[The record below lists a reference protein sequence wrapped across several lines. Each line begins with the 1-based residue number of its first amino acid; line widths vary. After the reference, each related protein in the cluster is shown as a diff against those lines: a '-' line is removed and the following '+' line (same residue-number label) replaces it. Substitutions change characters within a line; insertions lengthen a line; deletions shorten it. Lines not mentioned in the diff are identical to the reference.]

1 MFNFGAN
8 RSSNANYRLESYRA
22 AVQQI
27 IASMGVDPQQAS
39 MNLEQGY
46 GWSFRRGT
54 AIIEIYILQQGEG
67 GAGFLQVLSPI
78 MHLPQSGLLPL
89 YRRLLEL
96 NLQLTNAAFGVF
108 QEVVYVY
115 NERPLDGMDNIE
127 AANIIS
133 MVASYADEYD
143 DRLIAEFGGR
153 IYNRA

>member
-8 RSSNANYRLESYRA
+8 RSTNANYRLESYRA
-22 AVQQI
+22 AVQQV
-27 IASMGVDPQQAS
+27 IASMGVDPQQTN

-46 GWSFRRGT
+46 GWSFRYGT
-54 AIIEIYILQQGEG
+54 AVVEIYIVQQGES
-67 GAGFLQVLSPI
+67 GAGYLQVLSPI
-78 MHLPQSGLLPL
+78 MHLPQNGLLPL
-89 YRRLLEL
+89 YRHLLEL

-115 NERPLDGMDNIE
+115 YERLLDGMDNVE
-127 AANIIS
+127 AANIITN
-133 MVASYADEYD
+133 VAAYADEYD